1 LGGETIGQSAAALP
15 QGSGPAGAIIWHCYR
30 GIGYSGRPQPPS
42 LMPMSETPAQRR
54 ERLQQEAV
62 NWHLRLTSGKADPAA
77 AEACAQWRRQSPE
90 HEQAYR
96 DLEALWQQLP
106 TALQTDRQRRQVL
119 PARRGLPARLRRGL
133 GLAAAAS
140 LLVAVLAGL
149 YPDYWQ
155 QPWADYRT
163 RIGEQSSVALADGS
177 VAHLNTDTAL
187 DVAWN
192 GNERRVVLLRGEAE
206 FDVAHDPQRPFRV
219 IAGATTT
226 EALGTRFVVRY
237 DGNSGAVS
245 LLQGKVRSSRPSP
258 HGAQAD
264 SAVLAPGQR
273 LQFGAA
279 GLSAPEAVDSSTVA
293 AWRRGRLIAN
303 FITLGEAVTE
313 INRYR
318 RVPIRLLDAELAQR
332 PVNIAVDL
340 AHIDDWLDALQQT
353 LPLTVVKAGPWLFLR
368 R

>member
-1 LGGETIGQSAAALP
+1 
-15 QGSGPAGAIIWHCYR
+15 
-30 GIGYSGRPQPPS
+30 
-42 LMPMSETPAQRR
+42 MSETPAQRR

-62 NWHLRLTSGKADPAA
+62 NWHLRLTSGSADPST

-90 HEQAYR
+90 HDQAYR

-106 TALQTDRQRRQVL
+106 AALQADRR
-119 PARRGLPARLRRGL
+119 RRGRPSRRRPVWLRHGL

-140 LLVAVLAGL
+140 LLVAALAGL

-163 RIGEQSSVALADGS
+163 RIGEQSSVTLADGS

-187 DVAWN
+187 DVLWN
-192 GNERRVVLLRGEAE
+192 DNERRVVLLRGEAE

-219 IAGATTT
+219 IAGTTFT

-237 DGNSGAVS
+237 DGSSGSVS

-273 LQFGAA
+273 LHFSAS
-279 GLSAPEAVDSSTVA
+279 GLSAPEAVDSSAVA

-303 FITLGEAVTE
+303 FIALGEAIAE

-318 RVPIRLLDAELAQR
+318 RVPIRLLDEELAQR

-340 AHIDDWLDALQQT
+340 AHIDDWLAALQQT

>member
-1 LGGETIGQSAAALP
+1 
-15 QGSGPAGAIIWHCYR
+15 
-30 GIGYSGRPQPPS
+30 
-42 LMPMSETPAQRR
+42 MSETPAQRR

-62 NWHLRLTSGKADPAA
+62 NWHLRLTSGSADPAA
-77 AEACAQWRRQSPE
+77 AEACAQWRRQSAE
-90 HEQAYR
+90 HDQAYR

-106 TALQTDRQRRQVL
+106 AALQADRR
-119 PARRGLPARLRRGL
+119 RRGRPGRRRPVWLRHGV

-140 LLVAVLAGL
+140 LLVAALAGF

-163 RIGEQSSVALADGS
+163 RIGEQTSVALVDGS
-177 VAHLNTDTAL
+177 IAHLNTDTAL
-187 DVAWN
+187 DVVWN
-192 GNERRVVLLRGEAE
+192 DNERRVVLLRGEAE
-206 FDVAHDPQRPFRV
+206 FEVAHDPQRPFRV
-219 IAGATTT
+219 VAGTTST

-237 DGNSGAVS
+237 DGNSGSVS
-245 LLQGKVRSSRPSP
+245 LLQGKVRASRPSP

-273 LQFGAA
+273 LHFGAS
-279 GLSAPEAVDSSTVA
+279 GLSAPEAADSSAVA

-303 FITLGEAVTE
+303 FITLGEAVAE

-340 AHIDDWLDALQQT
+340 EHIDNWLDALQQT

-368 R
+368 